1 MAKDEKKKPIG
12 NPDIVN
18 EVGVAT
24 EQEVNNAKPLQGEIK
39 PVEMPDKIG
48 ATTKYTP
55 KIKSYEELANE
66 TIDAR
71 NRQNKKNDEADEKRL
86 KTMRTIGTITNVLGG
101 IGNMIGAIHGA
112 KPVEQDQTLLNN
124 VQQAY
129 ADKLAEKR
137 KRAQE
142 DLEMMYSARAA
153 DIKQAKAE
161 REAQAKRD
169 ARIEELDKKYQAQ
182 MAINEYREAMRRNLE
197 LYKQTNK
204 LEYLEAANKAKRD
217 LEEYRQGEIN
227 KRNAAN
233 IASREE
239 DNALDRE
246 LREATV
252 NAQEQG
258 EWGKPKLVEEYK
270 PKKEEKPKAQP
281 GNKPKTKKYDD

>member
-1 MAKDEKKKPIG
+1 MADDKKKKPTG
-12 NPDIVN
+12 NLDIVK

-24 EQEVNNAKPLQGEIK
+24 EAEANATKPLKGEIK
-39 PVEMPDKIG
+39 PVTMPDKVG
-48 ATTKYTP
+48 ATPAYVP
-55 KIKSYEELANE
+55 KIKTHEQLAAE

-71 NRQNKKNDEADEKRL
+71 ERMRKKDDEADEKRL
-86 KTMRTIGTITNVLGG
+86 KALRNISTATNVLGG

-112 KPVEQDQTLLNN
+112 KPVEQDQTLLNS

-129 ADKLAEKR
+129 ADKLANKR
-137 KRAQE
+137 KQAQE
-142 DLEMMYSARAA
+142 DLDMIYSARAA
-153 DIKQAKAE
+153 DIKQARAE

-182 MAINEYREAMRRNLE
+182 MAINEYKDTMRRNLE
-197 LYKQTNK
+197 LYKQTKK
-204 LEYLEAANKAKRD
+204 LEYLDAANKAKRD
-217 LEEYRQGEIN
+217 LEEYRQGEMN

-233 IASREE
+233 IESREWE
-239 DNALDRE
+239 GELDRE
-246 LREATV
+246 LRQAEADAR
-252 NAQEQG
+252 NQG